1 VRVKKSIEPRKAPL
15 SRPDRVEKSRLE
27 KETRDRRDLEIIEC
41 NAERLNRDALD
52 TAEYQLLH
60 SR

>member
-1 VRVKKSIEPRKAPL
+1 
-15 SRPDRVEKSRLE
+15 VEKSRLE